1 MEDFKPDLHARSEW
15 ATLHDVEVAE
25 VSPANHPVN
34 GRIRVPGSKSW
45 TNRALIIA
53 AMAEGTS
60 RLSGVLKSDDTY
72 WCIHTLRQ
80 LGVLVEIDGD
90 EVIIEGVG
98 GDWLNKDE
106 TLYIGSAG
114 TTARFL
120 PGLLAASQ
128 GGHWT
133 MEGSTSMSKRPM
145 ATLITALQELGA
157 QIKYSG
163 EEGFLPIQIEGKG
176 IHGGVVHISGKT
188 SSQFI
193 SGLLIASSYA
203 KEPVTIHVVDHIVQ
217 HAYVKITL
225 DLMEQFGA
233 HVEYDD
239 SLTTIKVYP
248 KAYKS
253 RDIQLEADASTV
265 NYFFALA
272 ALTNGKVRVD
282 NLSYDTLQPDIQFVD
297 VLERMGCTVVKGDGF
312 LELRGTAQLKGNFD
326 ISMREMSDQTLTL
339 AAIAPFADG
348 PISIHEVA
356 HIRKHES
363 DRIGVMA
370 ECLTK
375 MGIRVGEREDGLTVY
390 PGNPLPAECNSY
402 DDHRVAMSLAL
413 MGAKV
418 PGVRILDPGCIS
430 KTCPTFFEEIE
441 KLGLLVCLEEKS
453 KKTH

>member
-25 VSPANHPVN
+25 VSPASQPIN

-80 LGVLVEIDGD
+80 LGVQIEINED
-90 EVIIEGVG
+90 EVIIEGVN
-98 GDWLNKDE
+98 GDWLKKDG

-120 PGLLAASQ
+120 PGLLAASK
-128 GGHWT
+128 GGRWT
-133 MEGSTSMSKRPM
+133 MEGSTSMNKRPM

-157 QIKYSG
+157 QIKYS
-163 EEGFLPIQIEGKG
+163 EEDGFLPIQLEGKG
-176 IHGGVVHISGKT
+176 IRGGVVNISGKT

-203 KEPVTIHVVDHIVQ
+203 DVPVTIRVVDHIVQ

-233 HVEYDD
+233 RVEYDD
-239 SLTTIKVYP
+239 SLSTIKVYP
-248 KAYKS
+248 KAYKGQ
-253 RDIQLEADASTV
+253 DIQLEADASTV

-272 ALTNGKVRVD
+272 ALTNGTVRVD

-297 VLERMGCTVVKGDGF
+297 VLERMGCTAIKGDGF
-312 LELRGTAQLKGNFD
+312 LELQGTAQLKGNFE

-363 DRIGVMA
+363 DRIGVIS

-375 MGIRVGEREDGLTVY
+375 MGIQVEEREDGLTIY
-390 PGNPLPAECNSY
+390 PGKPLAVECNSY

-413 MGAKV
+413 IGAKV
-418 PGVRILDPGCIS
+418 AGVRILDPGCIS

-441 KLGLLVCLEEKS
+441 KVGLQVRLEKNA
-453 KKTH
+453 